1 MANSF
6 GSLYIGSSS
15 LRNHQN
21 AINTTA
27 NNLANVGTTGHVR
40 QQVLFTD
47 ENYIKFAN
55 AAISPQQYGLGVSI
69 GDVVHT
75 RDMFLDK
82 LYRSTSARSAF
93 YETSYEAA
101 YEVQTYL
108 QEMEGKQFQNA
119 LKDFWNAFNNFGTDP
134 GNSTAQNMVI
144 QKASLFL
151 SRSKA
156 VYSGLKSYQKN
167 INTQI
172 SEKIDKVNELAQNIF
187 DLNYEIQKIE
197 AGGIETAMDLRDARD
212 QALDQLSAY
221 GKIEY
226 EENPDGIV
234 SVRFENH
241 DLLDEVRVYNMAK
254 QTDKVTDFI
263 TPYWPNTSDMTSG
276 DLDYVYD
283 LTEEISSDMNTDMG
297 SIKAQLLARGDMT
310 PTYYNLFHN
319 ADGSTMTSEQYQ
331 EGIGKSTM
339 MNSLAEFDQLI
350 HTMMTQINDLFCP
363 NTQVA
368 EDGTCYDADGNVLYH
383 TIEATVNGETVR
395 VLADENGN
403 AYYDADG
410 NMIVATDAKF
420 LDVNT
425 TPRGED
431 GQLPP
436 QELFKRN
443 GCDRYTEITLRDAAG
458 NAVTDAN
465 GNEIKI
471 WKYNEEDL
479 NDRSKMYTTEGVSIN
494 GDLLKIGTNLPHM
507 KANMKDVDYD
517 LGNKLLATWT
527 TESMWLSPYDT
538 ENCTFEKFYTKM
550 VDELAMNGNIY
561 ATATDTLS
569 GSLLST
575 DNKRQEVIGVS
586 TDEELTNMIKY
597 QNGYNA
603 ASRYINVIAAMID
616 TLLNSMR

>member
-15 LRNHQN
+15 LKNHQN

-27 NNLANVGTTGHVR
+27 NNLANVNTTGHVR

-47 ENYIKFAN
+47 ETYIKFAS

-82 LYRSTSARSAF
+82 LYRATSARSAF
-93 YETSYEAA
+93 YETSYEAN
-101 YEVQTYL
+101 YEVQTYF
-108 QEMEGKQFQNA
+108 QEMEGRQFQNA
-119 LKDFWNAFNNFGTDP
+119 MNDFWNAFNSFGTNP
-134 GNSTAQNMVI
+134 GESTSQNMVI
-144 QKASLFL
+144 QKASLFI
-151 SRSKA
+151 SRAKA
-156 VYSGLKSYQKN
+156 VYSGLKAYQKN

-172 SEKIDKVNELAQNIF
+172 SEKIDKVNDLAQNIF

-212 QALDQLSAY
+212 KALDDLSAL

-226 EENPDGIV
+226 EESPDGIV

-241 DLLDEVRVYNMAK
+241 DLLDEIRVYTMAK

-276 DLDYVYD
+276 KLDYVYD
-283 LTEEISSDMNTDMG
+283 LTEQISTDMNTDMG
-297 SIKAQLLARGDMT
+297 SIKAQLLARGDMS
-310 PTYYNLFHN
+310 PTYYNLFHDEN
-319 ADGSTMTSEQYQ
+319 GNVMTSEQYQ
-331 EGIGKSTM
+331 DGIGKSTM
-339 MNSLAEFDQLI
+339 MNSMAEFDQLI
-350 HTMMTQINDLFCP
+350 HSMITQINDLFCP
-363 NTQVA
+363 NVA
-368 EDGTCYDADGNVLYH
+368 VGTNGTCKDANGNVLYN
-383 TIEATVNGETVR
+383 TIEATVDGKTVR
-395 VLADENGN
+395 VLADEKGN
-403 AYYDADG
+403 AYQDADG

-420 LDVNT
+420 LDANT
-425 TPRGED
+425 APLGAD

-443 GCDRYTEITLRDAAG
+443 GCDRYTEITLHDANG
-458 NAVTDAN
+458 NVVTDAN
-465 GNEIKI
+465 GKEVKV

-479 NDRSKMYTTEGVSIN
+479 KDHSKMYTTEGVSIN
-494 GDLLKIGTNLPHM
+494 QDLLKIGTNLPHM
-507 KANMKDVDYD
+507 MQNMKDVDYA
-517 LGNKLLATWT
+517 LGQKLLEAWT
-527 TESMWLSPYDT
+527 TESLTLSPYDT
-538 ENCTFEKFYTKM
+538 ENCTYSKFYTKM
-550 VDELAMNGNIY
+550 IDELALNGNIY
-561 ATATDTLS
+561 ATTTDTLS

>member
-368 EDGTCYDADGNVLYH
+368 EDGTCYDADGNALYH

-479 NDRSKMYTTEGVSIN
+479 NDRSKMYTTEGVSTN

-517 LGNKLLATWT
+517 LGNKLLAAWT

>member
-221 GKIEY
+221 GKIE
-226 EENPDGIV
+226 
-234 SVRFENH
+234 
-241 DLLDEVRVYNMAK
+241 
-254 QTDKVTDFI
+254 
-263 TPYWPNTSDMTSG
+263 
-276 DLDYVYD
+276 
-283 LTEEISSDMNTDMG
+283 
-297 SIKAQLLARGDMT
+297 
-310 PTYYNLFHN
+310 
-319 ADGSTMTSEQYQ
+319 
-331 EGIGKSTM
+331 
-339 MNSLAEFDQLI
+339 
-350 HTMMTQINDLFCP
+350 
-363 NTQVA
+363 
-368 EDGTCYDADGNVLYH
+368 
-383 TIEATVNGETVR
+383 
-395 VLADENGN
+395 
-403 AYYDADG
+403 
-410 NMIVATDAKF
+410 
-420 LDVNT
+420 
-425 TPRGED
+425 
-431 GQLPP
+431 
-436 QELFKRN
+436 
-443 GCDRYTEITLRDAAG
+443 
-458 NAVTDAN
+458 
-465 GNEIKI
+465 
-471 WKYNEEDL
+471 
-479 NDRSKMYTTEGVSIN
+479 
-494 GDLLKIGTNLPHM
+494 
-507 KANMKDVDYD
+507 
-517 LGNKLLATWT
+517 
-527 TESMWLSPYDT
+527 
-538 ENCTFEKFYTKM
+538 
-550 VDELAMNGNIY
+550 
-561 ATATDTLS
+561 
-569 GSLLST
+569 
-575 DNKRQEVIGVS
+575 
-586 TDEELTNMIKY
+586 
-597 QNGYNA
+597 
-603 ASRYINVIAAMID
+603 
-616 TLLNSMR
+616 

>member
-15 LRNHQN
+15 LKNHQN

-27 NNLANVGTTGHVR
+27 NNLTNVSTTGYVR

-47 ENYIKFAN
+47 ETYIKFGY
-55 AAISPQQYGLGVSI
+55 AAVSPKQYGLGVSI

-75 RDMFLDK
+75 RDMFYDK
-82 LYRSTSARSAF
+82 LYRSTAARQAF
-93 YETSYEAA
+93 YETSYEAT
-101 YEVQTYL
+101 YEVQTYM
-108 QEMEGKQFQNA
+108 QEMEGKQFQTA
-119 LKDFWNAFNNFGTDP
+119 LKDFWNAFNDFGTNP
-134 GNSTAQNMVI
+134 GDSTAQSMVI

-172 SEKIDKVNELAQNIF
+172 SEKIDKVNSLAQNIF

-212 QALDQLSAY
+212 QALDELSAL

-226 EENPDGIV
+226 EESPDGIV

-241 DLLDEVRVYNMAK
+241 ELLDELRVYNMAK

-276 DLDYVYD
+276 TLDYVYD

-297 SIKAQLLARGDMT
+297 SIKAQLLARGDII

-331 EGIGKSTM
+331 DGIGKSTM
-339 MNSLAEFDQLI
+339 MNSMAEFDQLI
-350 HTMMTQINDLFCP
+350 HSMMTQINDLFCP
-363 NTQVA
+363 NTELSA
-368 EDGTCYDADGNVLYH
+368 DGTCKDGDGNVLYH
-383 TIEATVNGETVR
+383 TIETTVNGETVR

-425 TPRGED
+425 TPRGASGE
-431 GQLPP
+431 LPP

-443 GCDRYTEITLRDAAG
+443 GCDRYTEITLCDAAG
-458 NAVTDAN
+458 NALTDAN
-465 GNEIKI
+465 GNEIKV

-479 NDRSKMYTTEGVSIN
+479 KDYSKMYTTNGVSIN
-494 GDLLKIGTNLPHM
+494 ENLLKVGTEIPHM

-517 LGNKLLATWT
+517 LGNNILTAWT
-527 TESMWLSPYDT
+527 TESMILSPYDT
-538 ENCTFEKFYTKM
+538 EPCTFEKFYVKM
-550 VDELAMNGNIY
+550 IDELGINGSIY
-561 ATATDTLS
+561 AETTDTLS

-603 ASRYINVIAAMID
+603 ASRYINVIAEMID

>member
-458 NAVTDAN
+458 NAVNA
-465 GNEIKI
+465 
-471 WKYNEEDL
+471 
-479 NDRSKMYTTEGVSIN
+479 SI
-494 GDLLKIGTNLPHM
+494 P
-507 KANMKDVDYD
+507 
-517 LGNKLLATWT
+517 
-527 TESMWLSPYDT
+527 
-538 ENCTFEKFYTKM
+538 F
-550 VDELAMNGNIY
+550 
-561 ATATDTLS
+561 
-569 GSLLST
+569 
-575 DNKRQEVIGVS
+575 
-586 TDEELTNMIKY
+586 
-597 QNGYNA
+597 
-603 ASRYINVIAAMID
+603 
-616 TLLNSMR
+616 

>member
-197 AGGIETAMDLRDARD
+197 ALDYEDLRPLVDMDALRAFRANSLNPEHPATRGTTVNPDIFFQCREACNQKVDAIPEATEKYMAEISKLTGRKYHLFNYYGAPDAERVIILMGSAVETAKETVDYLTAKGEKVGLINVHLYRPFSVEHFLAAVPAACKRL
-212 QALDQLSAY
+212 AVLDRTKEPGSAGEPLYQDVCTIYQEWGIPMEIVSGRYGLSSKDTTPGQILAVF
-221 GKIEY
+221 
-226 EENPDGIV
+226 ENLKQETPKNHFTVGIV
-234 SVRFENH
+234 
-241 DLLDEVRVYNMAK
+241 DD
-254 QTDKVTDFI
+254 VTFTSLPVLQEI
-263 TPYWPNTSDMTSG
+263 NTTRRSDRCG
-276 DLDYVYD
+276 DLGHG
-283 LTEEISSDMNTDMG
+283 L
-297 SIKAQLLARGDMT
+297 R
-310 PTYYNLFHN
+310 
-319 ADGSTMTSEQYQ
+319 
-331 EGIGKSTM
+331 
-339 MNSLAEFDQLI
+339 
-350 HTMMTQINDLFCP
+350 
-363 NTQVA
+363 
-368 EDGTCYDADGNVLYH
+368 
-383 TIEATVNGETVR
+383 
-395 VLADENGN
+395 
-403 AYYDADG
+403 
-410 NMIVATDAKF
+410 
-420 LDVNT
+420 
-425 TPRGED
+425 
-431 GQLPP
+431 
-436 QELFKRN
+436 
-443 GCDRYTEITLRDAAG
+443 RYCGR
-458 NAVTDAN
+458 
-465 GNEIKI
+465 
-471 WKYNEEDL
+471 
-479 NDRSKMYTTEGVSIN
+479 
-494 GDLLKIGTNLPHM
+494 
-507 KANMKDVDYD
+507 
-517 LGNKLLATWT
+517 
-527 TESMWLSPYDT
+527 
-538 ENCTFEKFYTKM
+538 
-550 VDELAMNGNIY
+550 
-561 ATATDTLS
+561 
-569 GSLLST
+569 
-575 DNKRQEVIGVS
+575 
-586 TDEELTNMIKY
+586 
-597 QNGYNA
+597 
-603 ASRYINVIAAMID
+603 
-616 TLLNSMR
+616 

>member
-93 YETSYEAA
+93 YETSYEAT

-212 QALDQLSAY
+212 QALDELSAY

-350 HTMMTQINDLFCP
+350 HSMMTQINDLFCP

-368 EDGTCYDADGNVLYH
+368 EDGTCYDADGNALYH

-494 GDLLKIGTNLPHM
+494 SDLLKIGTNLPHM
-507 KANMKDVDYD
+507 KPNMKDVDYD
-517 LGNKLLATWT
+517 LGNKLLTAWT
-527 TESMWLSPYDT
+527 TESLSLSPYDT
-538 ENCTFEKFYTKM
+538 ESCTFEKFYTKM